1 MKKRILSFLLALCM
15 CLTLVPVTVLA
26 DDDIQQ
32 INDTAVQAITPGSDV
47 SVLSVVKPDDAKYL
61 TYEFYVDSE
70 KIDTQIVKDGDTLYE
85 PPVTAP
91 AGKTFTGWDN
101 KDVHFG
107 TISGITATETI
118 TVNAQ
123 FDEGYHV
130 TFLTTDGSVLCTATV
145 TPNGTLTDLPDEVKN
160 YQPAGKRV
168 TAWKS
173 DNGEFTTS
181 TVVTGDITLT
191 PECVDC
197 YWVTF
202 DTQGGTGVAS
212 QYVDQGNT
220 LTLASVTTP
229 TRTGYTF
236 KGWSLTQNGETVASV
251 TPTADTTLYAIWE
264 ASGVKYTVAYWG
276 ENANDDKFE
285 TFLGSEEKYAPTG
298 TSVSGGKTLPTSI
311 TNRNYFTYKD
321 SDTATVKA
329 DGSTVINVRC
339 TRNKYTVA
347 FDLGLASGKSM
358 TVAGKMYNSGW
369 NTTKY
374 TLTAKF
380 EQNIEDLWPTAS
392 NFTSGSNFRGWSVSG
407 FGNTILTSKRITMT
421 ADLCNSDGKTA
432 TANYGAKY
440 TVHLYYMFES
450 FDQTAPT
457 SGNDR
462 KYYNRKYYD
471 KSTVYSQDAM
481 SNKPTFNQKTI
492 TGMKPVGVVSERIG
506 GRDSTEY
513 NNFLYYDRLSYEL
526 TWNNY
531 GSTTTDTLKYGAQLT
546 NKGTP
551 AGPAGF
557 SEYAT
562 FKGWYTVPVA
572 QITNTTVP
580 FDFTGKTM
588 PASNMTLFAYWV
600 EAQIKVTFIVG
611 DKSFEASIPYGTKA
625 ASADAYDTAITVI
638 SASGKTLLKWV
649 DNTTGSAVDVNQQ
662 LYTNTT
668 LRAVFKGD
676 THKVT
681 YVVAPGA
688 GSVTDNRSYE
698 YDALAVVKSGSGIT
712 PPANKVF
719 LGWTTVEGG
728 TTVTKYPGS
737 TVQMKDQ
744 DITLYAV
751 YGDKA
756 STVQL
761 TYKPNGGDGTD
772 ITDTDIA
779 NNKPVTLRNENTF
792 TRTGYRFTGWNTEAN
807 GTGTSFSAGASAR
820 VDNLGSGNVLYA
832 QWAPNT
838 DTKYTVEFYYQNDD
852 GATYPSTASKT
863 DPRTGT
869 TDATVSVTDTDK
881 ADKENGK
888 YTFDKDNTAN
898 VGSGKVAADGSLVL
912 KLYFKLNQFQLTIN
926 YVYEDGSEAATSHS
940 STLTV
945 GNTYSVTSPTID
957 GYKADKTVVEGTM
970 PAENVEVTVTYSKR
984 TDLSYTV
991 HYYWNGTTESVK
1003 PSETFGNQTYQD
1015 KVTKSP
1021 AAIDGYTAVSK
1032 DSKTITI
1039 GTGANVIIFY
1049 YYKNVE
1055 LTANSKT
1062 ETYDGTEKSVSG
1074 FTGAPADADF
1084 SAITVGA
1091 KGTNVGT
1098 YPANFTEGT
1107 KGTVDANKKY
1117 IVTKATP
1124 GKLTIKPAEVTVTIK
1139 GNTKTET
1146 YAGTEYTVTGYT
1158 VESISNNL
1166 YKEEYF
1172 ALKTDAKAEAKGT
1185 NAGDYMMGLTKESF
1199 ENKNTNFKVT
1209 FVVEDGK
1216 LTIAKRDVTVT
1227 GESATKVYNGQTQE
1241 INGYTVDNLVEGHKM
1256 TGVTYSAK
1264 GKDPGK
1270 YDGSFTGSQIVI
1282 KDADGNYVTTNY
1294 NVKTVIGALTIT
1306 QPSRPTRPS
1315 TPTKDVTSVK
1325 TADGSQMTLWM
1336 SMMLASAAGIV
1347 FLGKKRK
1354 EEQ

>member
-1 MKKRILSFLLALCM
+1 MPSSIK
-15 CLTLVPVTVLA
+15 
-26 DDDIQQ
+26 
-32 INDTAVQAITPGSDV
+32 
-47 SVLSVVKPDDAKYL
+47 
-61 TYEFYVDSE
+61 
-70 KIDTQIVKDGDTLYE
+70 
-85 PPVTAP
+85 
-91 AGKTFTGWDN
+91 
-101 KDVHFG
+101 
-107 TISGITATETI
+107 
-118 TVNAQ
+118 NAA
-123 FDEGYHV
+123 Y
-130 TFLTTDGSVLCTATV
+130 
-145 TPNGTLTDLPDEVKN
+145 
-160 YQPAGKRV
+160 
-168 TAWKS
+168 
-173 DNGEFTTS
+173 
-181 TVVTGDITLT
+181 
-191 PECVDC
+191 
-197 YWVTF
+197 
-202 DTQGGTGVAS
+202 
-212 QYVDQGNT
+212 
-220 LTLASVTTP
+220 
-229 TRTGYTF
+229 F
-236 KGWSLTQNGETVASV
+236 K
-251 TPTADTTLYAIWE
+251 
-264 ASGVKYTVAYWG
+264 
-276 ENANDDKFE
+276 
-285 TFLGSEEKYAPTG
+285 
-298 TSVSGGKTLPTSI
+298 
-311 TNRNYFTYKD
+311 YKD

-339 TRNKYTVA
+339 DRKQYTVTFNLGNKRNKT
-347 FDLGLASGKSM
+347 M
-358 TVAGKMYNSGW
+358 TVAGKTYTGGW
-369 NTTKY
+369 DAEKY

-392 NFTSGSNFRGWSVSG
+392 NFNSGSKFSGWSINGVSG
-407 FGNTILTSKRITMT
+407 VSTSKRVTMT
-421 ADLCNSDGKTA
+421 ADLCASGGKTA
-432 TANYGAKY
+432 TANYDAY
-440 TVHLYYMFES
+440 CLDHLYYMFES
-450 FDQTAPT
+450 FDQTSPVN
-457 SGNDR
+457 GNDR
-462 KYYNRKYYD
+462 KFYNGKYYD
-471 KSTVYSQDAM
+471 KSTVYSQDVN
-481 SNKPTFNQKTI
+481 SEGNTWNQKSI
-492 TGMKPVGVVSERIG
+492 TGMTAKGTDTKVLQSSGGLFGYATER
-506 GRDSTEY
+506 
-513 NNFLYYDRLSYEL
+513 NVFLYYDRLSYKL

-531 GSTTTDTLKYGAQLT
+531 GSTTTDTLKYGAPLT
-546 NKGTP
+546 NKGAP
-551 AGPAGF
+551 ARPSGF
-557 SEYAT
+557 SKNAT

-625 ASADAYDTAITVI
+625 ASADAYATAITAI
-638 SASGKTLLKWV
+638 STSGKTLLKWV

-662 LYTNTT
+662 LYTDTT

-681 YVVAPGA
+681 YVVAPGT

-712 PPANKVF
+712 LPAGKVF
-719 LGWTTVEGG
+719 LGWTTVAGG

-761 TYKPNGGDGTD
+761 TYKANGGNGAD
-772 ITDTDIA
+772 ITEIDIP
-779 NNKPVTLRNENTF
+779 NNGKVTLLGADTF

-832 QWAPNT
+832 QWEANT
-838 DTKYTVEFYYQNDD
+838 DTAYKVEFYYQNGDSYRLNHSD
-852 GATYPSTASKT
+852 E
-863 DPRTGT
+863 RTGT
-869 TDATVSVTDTDK
+869 TDATVSVTNADK

-888 YTFDKDNTAN
+888 YVYDTTAAN
-898 VGSGKVAADGSLVL
+898 VESGIVAADGSLVL
-912 KLYFKLNQFQLTIN
+912 KLYFKLNQADVTVN
-926 YVYEDGSEAATSHS
+926 YYWNETTDKVATSKPLPAQTVGS
-940 STLTV
+940 VITTETAIAIEGYTALPNQTCNLTV
-945 GNTYSVTSPTID
+945 G
-957 GYKADKTVVEGTM
+957 AD
-970 PAENVEVTVTYSKR
+970 ASK
-984 TDLSYTV
+984 
-991 HYYWNGTTESVK
+991 
-1003 PSETFGNQTYQD
+1003 
-1015 KVTKSP
+1015 
-1021 AAIDGYTAVSK
+1021 
-1032 DSKTITI
+1032 
-1039 GTGANVIIFY
+1039 NVINFY

-1074 FTGAPADADF
+1074 YTGAPEGVTF
-1084 SAITVGA
+1084 NGISASGSGTDVGEYGVTFGEGTVG
-1091 KGTNVGT
+1091 KVDTTN
-1098 YPANFTEGT
+1098 
-1107 KGTVDANKKY
+1107 KY
-1117 IVTKATP
+1117 IVTETTP

-1172 ALKTDAKAEAKGT
+1172 ALKTDAKVEAKGT

-1241 INGYTVDNLVEGHKM
+1241 INGYTVDNLVKGHEM
-1256 TGVTYSAK
+1256 TGVIYSAK

-1282 KDADGNYVTTNY
+1282 KDADGNYVTANY